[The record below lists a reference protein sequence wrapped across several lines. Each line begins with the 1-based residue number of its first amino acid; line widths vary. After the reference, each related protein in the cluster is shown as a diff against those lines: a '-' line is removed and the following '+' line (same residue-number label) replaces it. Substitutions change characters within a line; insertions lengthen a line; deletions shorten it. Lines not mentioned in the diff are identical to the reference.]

1 MAACLLVVGTTGT
14 VANASAPNVVRVKV
28 KIVNFAFKPQVLSVH
43 KGTLVIWKNT
53 TTTTSHTSTSD
64 TGAWDS
70 GIIPP
75 GGKFKHKFTSV
86 GTFTYHCAIHP
97 TMMAEVDVSA

>member
-14 VANASAPNVVRVKV
+14 VASASAPDVVRVKV
-28 KIVNFAFKPQVLSVH
+28 KIVNFAFKPQVLSIK

-64 TGAWDS
+64 TNLWDS
-70 GIIPP
+70 GIIAP
-75 GGKFKHKFTSV
+75 GAKFKRKFTSV
-86 GTFTYHCAIHP
+86 GTFTYHCSIHP
-97 TMMAEVDVSA
+97 TMTAEVDVS